1 MTMQTDG
8 PAGGHPAM
16 APGTAPGM
24 APGTAPGTAP
34 GRPPLDGVKVIDLT
48 HIAAGPWAASL
59 LGDLGADVVKVESG
73 DGESF
78 RVIDNI
84 FDKGESAYF
93 YGVNRS
99 KRSLAV
105 EFTTEKGREVLRRLV
120 EQADVAIVAFRPEAV
135 VAMGIAYEDFA
146 AINPNIVYCALTAW
160 GEDGPR
166 SQLPGMDLLAQAIG
180 GTMGLTGEPGRP
192 PVKVG
197 PPIADFVASY
207 LVGFS
212 VCAALVA
219 RDRDGVGQKVSV
231 NLLDGQVASIANYV
245 APYMRTRKPI
255 RPVGG
260 GHPQLVPYQ
269 VFAAGDGHFIVAAFN
284 DKFWRLLTAAI
295 DRHDLTDDPRF
306 LSNEYRVRNRDVLI
320 ADLQAMFLTQTG
332 AYWLERFQGAGVP
345 CGPVNRLEDTVADP
359 QVLHN
364 NMIVELTHPHYGPYE
379 TVGTPMKFSR
389 TPAAPSRHAP
399 SLGEH
404 SMELLAE
411 LGFGEQEAQD
421 LLHDGIVG
429 RPGWAAQHDQ
439 EVLRG

>member
-1 MTMQTDG
+1 MGNDK
-8 PAGGHPAM
+8 
-16 APGTAPGM
+16 
-24 APGTAPGTAP
+24 
-34 GRPPLDGVKVIDLT
+34 PPLSGIKVIDFT

-59 LGDLGADVVKVESG
+59 MGDLGADVVKVEPLS
-73 DGESF
+73 GESF

-84 FDKGESAYF
+84 FDQGESAYF

-105 EFTTEKGREVLRRLV
+105 EFRTPAGREVLRRLV
-120 EQADVAIVAFRPEAV
+120 AQADVALVAFRPEAV
-135 VAMGIAYEDFA
+135 IAMGLGYDDFR
-146 AINPNIVYCALTAW
+146 AINDKIVYCSLTAW

-166 SQLPGMDLLAQAIG
+166 SHLPGMDLLAQAIG

-219 RDRDGVGQKVSV
+219 RARDGAGQQVSV
-231 NLLDGQVASIANYV
+231 SLLDGQDASIANYV
-245 APYMRTRKPI
+245 APYMRTRRPV

-269 VFAAGDGHFIVAAFN
+269 VFQSRDGYFIVAAFN
-284 DKFWRLLTAAI
+284 DKFWQLLTAAI
-295 DRHDLTDDPRF
+295 ARDDLTRDPRF
-306 LSNEYRVRNRDVLI
+306 DTNEHRVTHRDVLI
-320 ADLQAMFLTQTG
+320 ADLQAMFMTEDS
-332 AYWLERFQGAGVP
+332 AYWLERFEGRGVP
-345 CGPVNRLEDTVADP
+345 CGPVNRLEETVADP

-364 NMIVELTHPHYGPYE
+364 GMIVELEHPRYGRYQ

-404 SMELLAE
+404 SLEVLDE
-411 LGFGEQEAQD
+411 LGFTPGEARAMVR
-421 LLHDGIVG
+421 DGIVG
-429 RPGWAAQHDQ
+429 LPAWAADGRR
-439 EVLRG
+439 EALNG